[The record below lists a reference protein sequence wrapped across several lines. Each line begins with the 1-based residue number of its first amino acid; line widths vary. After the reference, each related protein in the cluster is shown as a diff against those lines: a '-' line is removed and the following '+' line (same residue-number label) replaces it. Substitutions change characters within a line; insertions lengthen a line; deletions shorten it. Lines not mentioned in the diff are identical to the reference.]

1 MVSKKTK
8 AKNGFLLQSSGRRK
22 SASAKLTMYEGKG
35 NVRINSQLL
44 NTANYSDY
52 LKLRIMEPILLAE
65 EIGQKFDY
73 FIRVSGGG
81 MVGQADSVRL
91 AIGRVLVQQEKKLE
105 KTFLAYDR
113 HLLVADVRVKEA
125 YKPNDSKARAARQK
139 SYR

>member
-22 SASAKLTMYEGKG
+22 SASAKLAMYEGKG

-44 NTANYSDY
+44 NTANFSDY

-65 EIGQKFDY
+65 KIGQKFDY

-91 AIGRVLVQQEKKLE
+91 AIGRALVQQEKKLE